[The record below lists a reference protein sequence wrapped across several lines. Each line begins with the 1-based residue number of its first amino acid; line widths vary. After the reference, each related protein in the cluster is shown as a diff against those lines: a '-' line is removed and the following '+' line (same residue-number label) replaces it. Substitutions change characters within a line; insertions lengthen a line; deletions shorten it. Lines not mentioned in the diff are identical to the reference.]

1 MSHDLIIT
9 VNRPKTTSNQ
19 FSPYLQDFTTDICG
33 IAILPKNWLMQILIK
48 KGNKTKGFFI

>member
-19 FSPYLQDFTTDICG
+19 FSPYLQGFTTDICG
-33 IAILPKNWLMQILIK
+33 IATTPNKLINANF
-48 KGNKTKGFFI
+48 NKEG